1 MTPSAD
7 IPGVRDEHRDEMRLN
22 SAISR
27 VLIVGL
33 LTALALL
40 AVGVVLTIAR
50 PHVPIPHSTSIR
62 SVPSQL
68 AALAPGGFYELG
80 LLVLIATPFA
90 RVVALLIAFARR
102 RQWLFAGISFLVMVM
117 LIVGA
122 VLGFSLG

>member
-1 MTPSAD
+1 VTPSAD
-7 IPGVRDEHRDEMRLN
+7 IPGVRDEHREESRLN
-22 SAISR
+22 TAIAR
-27 VLIVGL
+27 VLTAGL

-40 AVGVVLTIAR
+40 AVGVILTIAR
-50 PHVPIPHSTSIR
+50 PHVPIPRSTSIG
-62 SVPSQL
+62 SIPSQL
-68 AALAPGGFYELG
+68 AALDPGGFYELG

-102 RQWLFAGISFLVMVM
+102 RQWLFAGISFLVMTM